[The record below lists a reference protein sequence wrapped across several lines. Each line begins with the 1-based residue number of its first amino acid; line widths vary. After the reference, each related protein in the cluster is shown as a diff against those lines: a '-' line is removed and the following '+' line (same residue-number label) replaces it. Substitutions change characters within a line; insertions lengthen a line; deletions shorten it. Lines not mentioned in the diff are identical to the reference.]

1 MKLIMKRNKFEKYSM
16 YLFPATL
23 ILFSIGLLIVALIPD
38 WWNMESDNVFMQS
51 IILKLRTEYTSC
63 ILGGVFGLLLS
74 VVLSI
79 WIFKIHIG
87 NDD

>member
-1 MKLIMKRNKFEKYSM
+1 MKRTKFEEYFL

-23 ILFSIGLLIVALIPD
+23 ILSSTGLLMITLIPD

-51 IILKLRTEYTSC
+51 VILKFRTEYTSC
-63 ILGGVFGLLLS
+63 VIGGIFGLLLS
-74 VVLSI
+74 IVSSI
-79 WIFKIHIG
+79 WVFKVHRD